1 MSKVEHGANLFE
13 LASKY
18 GFNIDEIMDFSSN
31 INPFGA
37 SPKALS
43 EISKNPNLV
52 SIFPVLRKPVSFPFL
67 IPPYHGPPPYIAPSP
82 GQ

>member
-1 MSKVEHGANLFE
+1 MKYNKIYIIYIQNILFKNKLFGGYIMSKVEHGANLFE

-43 EISKNPNLV
+43 
-52 SIFPVLRKPVSFPFL
+52 
-67 IPPYHGPPPYIAPSP
+67 
-82 GQ
+82 